1 LLSKGVRAKTPREIS
16 MNENNIMRS
25 KGARL
30 IKLRDAPANK
40 GTRAIEPKKENQE
53 KCRQGKEQE

>member
-1 LLSKGVRAKTPREIS
+1 
-16 MNENNIMRS
+16 MRS